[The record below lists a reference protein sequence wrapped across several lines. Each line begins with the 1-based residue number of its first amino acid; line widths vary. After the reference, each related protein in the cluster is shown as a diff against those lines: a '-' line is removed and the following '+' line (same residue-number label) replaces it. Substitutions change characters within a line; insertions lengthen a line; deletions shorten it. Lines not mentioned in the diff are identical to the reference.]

1 MDTLLEGRATGA
13 VRLLLATH
21 GKHLP
26 LSRLQKER
34 QALSDIEREA
44 EKALWKGEADPNN
57 RGDGRDAFTRVQNI
71 LDEGFKFLN
80 KASAEDDMSD
90 EDCDDLLVGDQLYSH
105 MRDEDMIEQ
114 IEKAKSPPYSFEPDM
129 WRGEY
134 ERECATNKVL
144 SHCDLS
150 EQGWKALYSTRWN
163 THAEHLTKWLLDQ
176 NYNPPRKTKT
186 NESGLNA
193 KTMKRFHEIKRST
206 RLNKHTGQLHF
217 VANVEPPNVP
227 GDIGAKVWSQRRVCT
242 DYDKMRAIFR
252 AYWHDPNVGGFK
264 KAGKLHKRLRQ
275 DFLGLP
281 RNQLEALIS
290 HTTLDQVQ
298 RSGNTFQ
305 KVTNPIETSAPMEH
319 WQMDLMNLPRSIDG
333 YEHVLVVIDL
343 FSKFIWTAALRNKK
357 PETVVKKMEKIFLR
371 CGVPVVLQ
379 SDNGSE
385 FIGTVAVNAWH
396 YWGTIHRT
404 SRAYKPTSQ
413 GQVERV
419 NREFKQAWAQDT
431 IMLGMKANWKE
442 SLNRHTWR
450 INTTV
455 WESTG
460 FTPWKVHMGYEMNWM
475 PHPDDNARKKL
486 MDLMADSGFVQQIRE
501 ANKGIPEEELMRSI
515 RYAAADELTMLDL
528 WNRSI
533 DPAKKLTIKPPPLW
547 LTQSASGP
555 SHQITAPPQP
565 IAESYVDPAKAAAPT
580 PAIED
585 DSGKKLK
592 YVGPKSFEA
601 MQASGK
607 RKREFKTGL
616 SGDPT
621 VKAVKHP
628 DQPLCYAIHHQEAT
642 EDGGEGCDEQQ
653 AFELDGKTF
662 DEAAKTKRLK
672 IKADAGPPK
681 GKVTKAR
688 VEQLMKRGLL
698 VLE

>member
-1 MDTLLEGRATGA
+1 MDTSLESRATGA

-21 GKHLP
+21 GKRLP
-26 LSRLQKER
+26 LSRLEKER
-34 QALSDIEREA
+34 EALSDLKRNA
-44 EKALWKGEADPNN
+44 ETALWTAEADPNN
-57 RGDGRDAFTRVQNI
+57 RGEGREAFTRVDNI
-71 LDEGFKFLN
+71 LEEGFKFLD
-80 KASAEDDMSD
+80 KATAEDDMSD

-114 IEKAKSPPYSFEPDM
+114 IKNAKTPPYSFEPDM

-134 ERECATNKVL
+134 ERECTDNKEL

-150 EQGWKALYSTRWN
+150 EQGWKALYATRWN
-163 THAEHLTKWLLDQ
+163 IHAEHLKKWLLDE
-176 NYNPPRKTKT
+176 NYTPPRKTKT

-206 RLNKHTGQLHF
+206 RLNKHTGQMHF
-217 VANVEPPNVP
+217 MANVEPPNVP

-242 DYDKMRAIFR
+242 DYDKMKAIFR

-357 PETVVKKMEKIFLR
+357 PDTVVKKMEKVFLR

-431 IMLGMKANWKE
+431 IMLGQKANWKE

-486 MDLMADSGFVQQIRE
+486 MDLMADSGFIKE
-501 ANKGIPEEELMRSI
+501 IKDANKGIPEEDIM
-515 RYAAADELTMLDL
+515 
-528 WNRSI
+528 
-533 DPAKKLTIKPPPLW
+533 
-547 LTQSASGP
+547 
-555 SHQITAPPQP
+555 
-565 IAESYVDPAKAAAPT
+565 
-580 PAIED
+580 
-585 DSGKKLK
+585 
-592 YVGPKSFEA
+592 
-601 MQASGK
+601 
-607 RKREFKTGL
+607 
-616 SGDPT
+616 
-621 VKAVKHP
+621 
-628 DQPLCYAIHHQEAT
+628 
-642 EDGGEGCDEQQ
+642 
-653 AFELDGKTF
+653 
-662 DEAAKTKRLK
+662 
-672 IKADAGPPK
+672 
-681 GKVTKAR
+681 
-688 VEQLMKRGLL
+688 
-698 VLE
+698 